1 MAFLSLNGNIKVKKE
16 TNYCYFAMD
25 LEETRRKFSEVIKK
39 MNEILEKEKIDLWI
53 KLCKFVNHDGKNVL
67 P

>member
-39 MNEILEKEKIDLWI
+39 NERDSRER
-53 KLCKFVNHDGKNVL
+53 KN
-67 P
+67 

>member
-25 LEETRRKFSEVIKK
+25 LEETRRKYSEVIRNERDSGERKK
-39 MNEILEKEKIDLWI
+39 
-53 KLCKFVNHDGKNVL
+53 
-67 P
+67 